1 MDILGSV
8 VTWAGVLLC
17 LPTYFLLMEVVAG
30 LPKRKETAPTG
41 ASESSKVDAVLLIP
55 AHDEGL
61 GMAKILERLLPS
73 IEEGVRPIV
82 IADNCT
88 DDTAAIARTAGVE
101 VWERNVPDLRGKPQA
116 LAWAFARLSEQP
128 PEVVLIV
135 DADTWFSHG
144 GPLDLALAAKR
155 RQCPVQAINRIDG
168 RGLRDFAFRFR
179 NEARLNGLVNF
190 GAPTQLSG
198 TGFAMP
204 WQLLQEHPLPLGELA
219 EDASWGWE
227 LTMAGF
233 GTYLH
238 PEVAILS
245 APPQSKEGERTQ
257 VRRWE
262 HGILAASM
270 RYLPKLLFSA
280 CLPPRPRRLL
290 HAFDVAIPPLAL
302 LVLACF
308 AVSVLGLI
316 TGDAMVLA
324 PVSAALCAL
333 MLAVLLGWWRYG
345 RETLPFTQLLRAP
358 FYALGKLGLYV
369 GFVFKREKGWKR
381 TERDAD

>member
-1 MDILGSV
+1 MDFLGSV

-17 LPTYFLLMEVVAG
+17 LPTYFLLLEVVAG
-30 LPKRKETAPTG
+30 LPKRREHAPSG
-41 ASESSKVDAVLLIP
+41 GSEEAEVDAVLLIP

-61 GMAKILERLLPS
+61 GMARILERLLPS
-73 IEEGVRPIV
+73 VEEGVRPIV

-88 DDTAAIARTAGVE
+88 DDTAAIAREAGVE
-101 VWERNVPDLRGKPQA
+101 VWERDMPDLRGKPQA
-116 LAWAFARLSEQP
+116 LAWAFERLQEQP

-155 RQCPVQAINRIDG
+155 RQKPVQAINRIDG
-168 RGLRDFAFRFR
+168 SGLRDFAFRFR
-179 NEARLNGLVNF
+179 NEARLNGLANF

-204 WQLLQEHPLPLGELA
+204 WTLLQDHPLPLGELA

-227 LTMAGF
+227 LTMAGH

-262 HGILAASM
+262 HGILAATM
-270 RYLPKLLFSA
+270 RYLPRLLFTA
-280 CLPPRPRRLL
+280 VVPLRPRRFL
-290 HAFDVAIPPLAL
+290 HALDVAVPPLAL
-302 LVLACF
+302 LVLSCL
-308 AVSVLGLI
+308 AVGALGLVVGEV
-316 TGDAMVLA
+316 TVLA
-324 PVSAALCAL
+324 PVASALCA
-333 MLAVLLGWWRYG
+333 MVLAVLLGWWRYG
-345 RETLPFTQLLRAP
+345 REDLPFTQLLRAP
-358 FYALGKLGLYV
+358 FYALAKLGLYV